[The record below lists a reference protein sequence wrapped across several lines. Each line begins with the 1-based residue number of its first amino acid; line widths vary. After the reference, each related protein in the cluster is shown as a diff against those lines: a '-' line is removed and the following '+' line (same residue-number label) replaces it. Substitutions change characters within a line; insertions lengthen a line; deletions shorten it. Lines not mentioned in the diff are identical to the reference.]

1 MRNGLI
7 NYAEY
12 SKLVEE
18 TAYYM
23 WLDGSDDTEHNWYSA
38 VLHVKSKYRVKPPV
52 DPGEFTRKLT
62 EYLGS

>member
-38 VLHVKSKYRVKPPV
+38 VLHVPRPSQ
-52 DPGEFTRKLT
+52 LT
-62 EYLGS
+62 NKFPIYLERWR